1 MNGSRKQ
8 RTKYFQVL
16 KIINKIFEKKQRVR
30 DKKKMNSKTFLV
42 VMAFIFLISFSLFI
56 HYSTKE
62 TYFSAHFMNSS
73 GVSIDG
79 DAWNKLKEADKFTY
93 LAGYFTE
100 DKMAPNIG
108 QIYQESARQE
118 LHTENLMLKEFVIYL
133 DRFYSDTDNKKVP
146 LVKAKGLVLRQ
157 IRKVRG
163 FGDDPVQ
170 NIQRD
175 LGEARAEFKK

>member
-42 VMAFIFLISFSLFI
+42 VMAFIFLIL
-56 HYSTKE
+56 TA
-62 TYFSAHFMNSS
+62 YFMTPAPTV
-73 GVSIDG
+73 VSIDG
-79 DAWNKLKEADKFTY
+79 DVWNKLKEADKFTY